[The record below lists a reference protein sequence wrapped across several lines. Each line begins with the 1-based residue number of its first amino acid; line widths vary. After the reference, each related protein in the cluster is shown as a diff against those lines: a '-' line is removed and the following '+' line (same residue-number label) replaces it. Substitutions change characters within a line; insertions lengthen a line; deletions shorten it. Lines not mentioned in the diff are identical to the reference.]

1 MEDVWA
7 QCGEKSAIESA
18 DLVFDRQMA
27 FSDGSAPHDDITT
40 AVLKVS

>member
-40 AVLKVS
+40 VVLKVS